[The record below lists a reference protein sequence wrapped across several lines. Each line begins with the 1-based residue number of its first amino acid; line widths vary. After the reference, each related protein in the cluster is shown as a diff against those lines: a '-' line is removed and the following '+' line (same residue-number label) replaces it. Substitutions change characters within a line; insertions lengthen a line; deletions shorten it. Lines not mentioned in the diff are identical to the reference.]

1 MTKGM
6 IAFTNIS
13 EFDLQ
18 DEDIQEC
25 IEVLGLDEVL
35 YQIGF
40 DKEYSSSENTHGF
53 YEVVECNHVTRSG
66 KKVFGKLYISRER
79 TDVAW
84 LQSGLCSEEAKMA
97 AKKDISYVQCIR
109 EICKRSY

>member
-1 MTKGM
+1 MTTGM
-6 IAFTNIS
+6 VAFTNIS

-18 DEDIQEC
+18 DEDVQEC

-40 DKEYSSSENTHGF
+40 DKEYSSPENTHGF
-53 YEVVECNHVTRSG
+53 YEVLECNHVTRSG

-79 TDVAW
+79 TDESW

-97 AKKDISYVQCIR
+97 AKKDISYVQAIR
-109 EICKRSY
+109 EISKRSY

>member
-6 IAFTNIS
+6 VAFTNIS

-25 IEVLGLDEVL
+25 MEVLGLEEVL

-40 DKEYSSSENTHGF
+40 DRDYTSLENTHGF
-53 YEVVECNHVTRSG
+53 YEVIECNHVTRSG
-66 KKVFGKLYISRER
+66 KKVFGKLYICRER
-79 TDVAW
+79 TDSAW
-84 LQSGLCSEEAKMA
+84 LQSGLCSEDAKMA
-97 AKKDISYVQCIR
+97 AKKDISYVHAVR
-109 EICKRSY
+109 EISKSIR

>member
-1 MTKGM
+1 MV
-6 IAFTNIS
+6 AFTNIS

-18 DEDIQEC
+18 DEDVQEC

-40 DKEYSSSENTHGF
+40 DKEYSSPENTHGF
-53 YEVVECNHVTRSG
+53 YEVLECNHVTRSG

-79 TDVAW
+79 TDESW

-97 AKKDISYVQCIR
+97 AKKDISYVQAIR
-109 EICKRSY
+109 EISKRSY